1 MKSAKC
7 CWNAGRS
14 PLTERENIMP
24 IIIFAGAVGFLF
36 SGLYGAAVAIVVLLV
51 VGTLL
56 AIGTD

>member
-1 MKSAKC
+1 
-7 CWNAGRS
+7 
-14 PLTERENIMP
+14 MP

-36 SGLYGAAVAIVVLLV
+36 GGLYGAAVAIVVLLV